1 MENLLGSCLVVVFQG
16 NFFQLELGSFRLST
30 GKRYEPKEK
39 HLLQKNSLMA
49 VHKGPH
55 LSWFPVCITALHYW
69 LKKVATLFISI
80 TSKTKTNDNSL
91 CVFVEHTL

>member
-55 LSWFPVCITALHYW
+55 LSVE
-69 LKKVATLFISI
+69 KKLVSSLYYCTTL
-80 TSKTKTNDNSL
+80 L
-91 CVFVEHTL
+91 A